1 MQRRANSPIVNI
13 PDDLVE
19 RFEKVGYKQAGA
31 AKANKTDV
39 PSKDWKIYELKAYA
53 EKLGIDAS
61 KERSK
66 DGVLALIAAQG

>member
-13 PDDLVE
+13 PDDLVA

-31 AKANKTDV
+31 AKANKTDA